1 MSFYKTACAMGADSE
16 TTASSL
22 LKIDLE
28 GKVVHP
34 GVVGDIFGVNHAG
47 FVIHSA
53 LHRGRPDA
61 MAVMH
66 SHFAPAAGVSAQRDG
81 LKVRSCTCPCAAE
94 YHILPETPCM
104 MNRE

>member
-1 MSFYKTACAMGADSE
+1 MANYEYPVSMGADSE

-66 SHFAPAAGVSAQRDG
+66 SHFAPAAGISAQRDG
-81 LKVRSCTCPCAAE
+81 LKVGPGPCFCDLKS
-94 YHILPETPCM
+94 IVLICCKTSPK
-104 MNRE
+104 

>member
-1 MSFYKTACAMGADSE
+1 MSLHGRVQTSCAMGADSE

-22 LKIDLE
+22 LKIDLD
-28 GKVVHP
+28 GNVVHP

-81 LKVRSCTCPCAAE
+81 LKVGCSAPALWLQSAA
-94 YHILPETPCM
+94 P
-104 MNRE
+104 